1 MLMDKN
7 QITLTSGAKGIL
19 LAATGIVVLS
29 PDSLLIRLIDID
41 LWSLMFLRGL
51 FMGITLFLLNFVVNK
66 RNALKQFMLLDRY
79 AWGIIIFMTI
89 SSFFF
94 VSAIQTTSV
103 AHTLIIVGAAPVVAA
118 ILGLIFIHEKV
129 SGHTWIT
136 IIVVVIGLVF
146 VVYDSQKSKLLGDVY
161 ALIACL
167 LWSANFILARLTR
180 MKNMVSAMSVSGL
193 LMALCS
199 YPLANL
205 HSITIE
211 QALLSLLLG
220 LLVGVAFSLITLAP
234 RYIPAAEVAVF
245 MPLESVFGSLLVWWF
260 LGEYPGLISLSAG
273 LVIIGAIMLNSYF
286 QITKP
291 SNGN

>member
-1 MLMDKN
+1 MLMKKSEN
-7 QITLTSGAKGIL
+7 ILSANSKGIL
-19 LAATGIVVLS
+19 LASIGILILS

-41 LWSLMFLRGL
+41 LWTLMFLRGL
-51 FMGITLFLLNFVVNK
+51 FMGVTLFLLNFLINK
-66 RNALKQFMLLDRY
+66 KDSIQQYVKLDRF
-79 AWGIIIFMTI
+79 AWGIIVLMTI

-118 ILGLIFIHEKV
+118 ILGLIFLREKV
-129 SGHTWIT
+129 STATWIT
-136 IIVVVIGLVF
+136 IMVVVIGLIF
-146 VVYDSQKSKLLGDVY
+146 VVYDDQQSSLLGDMY
-161 ALIACL
+161 ALAACL
-167 LWSANFILARLTR
+167 LWSTNFILARLTR
-180 MKNMVSAMSVSGL
+180 MKNMLSAMSVSGF

-199 YPLANL
+199 FPLANL
-205 HSITIE
+205 SIISFE
-211 QALLSLLLG
+211 QIMLGLLLG

-234 RYIPAAEVAVF
+234 RFIPAAEVAVF

-286 QITKP
+286 QIIK
-291 SNGN
+291 SSK